1 MFDLM
6 TVTLNPALDLSADS
20 GLVVPG
26 PKLRLGAPTV
36 EPGGGGVNVARAAT
50 NLGGRVLA
58 VAALGG
64 VTGARMAELLGDSG
78 VTVAAFQL
86 DGETRQSLSVT
97 ERETGKQFRFILPGP
112 NWTPAQVEAVFS
124 RLSEETRHLVPGAIV
139 VLSGSQPPG
148 VPDDFPKELVRRLP
162 QARIIVDTSGAAL
175 RQMVDHPEAGAKP
188 HVLRMDQRESEES
201 AGRQLETAA
210 ESLDYAQ
217 ALVGAGVAG
226 VVILARGRDGSV
238 LATATERL
246 HCVPPEVPVV
256 STTGAGDSFTAGFA
270 LTVARGEGVA
280 AALRMGT
287 AAAAAAVMT
296 PGSALCRADDVQRLV
311 KDCQFRA
318 TP

>member
-6 TVTLNPALDLSADS
+6 TVTLNPALDLSANS

-64 VTGARMAELLGDSG
+64 VTGARMAELLGNSG

-139 VLSGSQPPG
+139 VLSGSQPPAC
-148 VPDDFPKELVRRLP
+148 LTISRRSWC
-162 QARIIVDTSGAAL
+162 ADC
-175 RQMVDHPEAGAKP
+175 HK
-188 HVLRMDQRESEES
+188 
-201 AGRQLETAA
+201 
-210 ESLDYAQ
+210 
-217 ALVGAGVAG
+217 
-226 VVILARGRDGSV
+226 
-238 LATATERL
+238 
-246 HCVPPEVPVV
+246 
-256 STTGAGDSFTAGFA
+256 
-270 LTVARGEGVA
+270 
-280 AALRMGT
+280 
-287 AAAAAAVMT
+287 
-296 PGSALCRADDVQRLV
+296 PGSSWIPPGPRCGRWLTTRRRGPNPMSCAWINANPKKVPGANWKPPLKASITRR
-311 KDCQFRA
+311 RW
-318 TP
+318 